1 MTLEY
6 AVGYFGVWIFI
17 AVIIIAIVSS
27 WIDKK

>member
-6 AVGYFGVWIFI
+6 AVGYFEVWIFI